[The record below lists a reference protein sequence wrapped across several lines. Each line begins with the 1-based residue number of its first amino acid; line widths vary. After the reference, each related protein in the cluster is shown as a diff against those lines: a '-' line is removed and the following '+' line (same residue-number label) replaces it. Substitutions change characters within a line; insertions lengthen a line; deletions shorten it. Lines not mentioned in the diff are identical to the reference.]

1 MYDKEKGIYPA
12 GQYLVGRDIPLGGYV
27 LTARDGK
34 TAYIQL
40 YPSYAK
46 YKKEDDAITY
56 QDFTDD
62 YHISLMEETT
72 FLFVKN
78 TKKKKKKENN
88 KAPL

>member
-1 MYDKEKGIYPA
+1 MYDREKGIYPA

-34 TAYIQL
+34 TAYVQL

-62 YHISLMEETT
+62 YHISLMEENT
-72 FLFVKN
+72 FLVVEDADIQKI
-78 TKKKKKKENN
+78 
-88 KAPL
+88 